1 MVWDYA
7 SLSKSIKHKDR
18 LFAILVSIYL
28 TLYFPMANGMLY
40 FQEGYTQKTK
50 VMLMDKKD
58 NQGDIENY
66 KGKYTPT

>member
-1 MVWDYA
+1 
-7 SLSKSIKHKDR
+7 
-18 LFAILVSIYL
+18 
-28 TLYFPMANGMLY
+28 MANGMLY

-66 KGKYTPT
+66 NGKYTPT

>member
-1 MVWDYA
+1 MTGVQTCA
-7 SLSKSIKHKDR
+7 LP
-18 LFAILVSIYL
+18 IY
-28 TLYFPMANGMLY
+28 GMLY